1 MPLNELPA
9 GLAGAEDVSRHC
21 DLVERAA
28 AEGRAGELYEL
39 ALALRGGEPGWQR
52 DAVLEHVERALALTP
67 GAEFAALSVRLAS
80 QENPGEGG
88 PAAEE
93 NPEDGGARIR
103 RVAALLASAQ
113 PPAHL
118 LPLFEEYE
126 RAPELFACLTQ
137 ELVLRHP
144 YIGQEGAAR
153 RVAAHLAD
161 ANHPLAVLP
170 LALLDFEDALDL
182 PSYSVRGASHAMPFG
197 PDERSGFPRRPG
209 HRMPAVELLAPAL
222 LAAAVENWVRDSN
235 GRVEARAFRLAMPAE
250 LDADLL
256 EGLGLACLDGEGE
269 LSVRTATPSEV
280 MRVLFAAAAHGGAYG
295 GGRGGA
301 YGRLLA
307 WQSMTALAG
316 GSRIEEAAD
325 RSWALF
331 DASTA
336 WFHQVAWDVGVA
348 ALDTDRL
355 LLHVLAATDTD

>member
-80 QENPGEGG
+80 Q
-88 PAAEE
+88 E

-197 PDERSGFPRRPG
+197 PVERSGFPRRPG

-222 LAAAVENWVRDSN
+222 LAAAVENWLRDSA

-325 RSWALF
+325 RAWALF